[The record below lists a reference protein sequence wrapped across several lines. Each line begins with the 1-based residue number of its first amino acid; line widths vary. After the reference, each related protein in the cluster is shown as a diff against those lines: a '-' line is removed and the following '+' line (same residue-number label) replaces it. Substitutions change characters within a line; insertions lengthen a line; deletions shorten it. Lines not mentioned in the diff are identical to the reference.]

1 MTLKNFC
8 KAAYLGLLLLF
19 LVAVMVGPAAA
30 QEPEG
35 EEDVS
40 SQAATFTSIFWNPA
54 SMQVPLLGATAV
66 NRIFI
71 NGANQ
76 VYGFTLEIG
85 YNANVVTPD
94 FADIQPGS
102 LLPGARGVDYLWT
115 VSPMTTPPACAGGVT
130 PAGIRI
136 SVAYL
141 DGVGPIEGSGALV
154 EIPWKAHNGGAT
166 LVCINPITSRVADQ
180 LGLGV
185 PIPAAVNTI
194 LTVVA
199 PSTRFRIGLQG
210 GKHAGLPVPPLLAN
224 HATVVTVNGL
234 LRPVAV
240 PPAQATVDTDAA
252 LPPYDVEIRR
262 LGYLDVSTT
271 FATNADV
278 RTVYMVA
285 GDVNDDNQINILDLS
300 LIASLLGQ
308 PAPIGGTLEH
318 FDFTGPGLL
327 PNGIIDITDLVLVAR
342 NYGRTGPTDG
352 TPPPGTDL

>member
-1 MTLKNFC
+1 
-8 KAAYLGLLLLF
+8 
-19 LVAVMVGPAAA
+19 
-30 QEPEG
+30 
-35 EEDVS
+35 
-40 SQAATFTSIFWNPA
+40 
-54 SMQVPLLGATAV
+54 
-66 NRIFI
+66 
-71 NGANQ
+71 
-76 VYGFTLEIG
+76 
-85 YNANVVTPD
+85 
-94 FADIQPGS
+94 
-102 LLPGARGVDYLWT
+102 
-115 VSPMTTPPACAGGVT
+115 
-130 PAGIRI
+130 
-136 SVAYL
+136 
-141 DGVGPIEGSGALV
+141 
-154 EIPWKAHNGGAT
+154 
-166 LVCINPITSRVADQ
+166 
-180 LGLGV
+180 LGV